1 MLKLAEG
8 VKNGNRRAL
17 AQAISLVENNLAAKA
32 DLLQELFVHTGR
44 AYVVGITGAPGAGK
58 SSLVDKLTQVV
69 RRQGKRVGIIAVD
82 PTSPF
87 SGGALLG
94 DRIRMQDHVLDEG
107 VFIRS
112 MGSRGGLGG
121 LSLATKEVVKLMDAA
136 GFDLILVETVGVG
149 QTELEIMHTAD
160 TTVVVL
166 TPGLGDIIQ
175 TMKAGIMEIADVF
188 AVNKADL
195 DGAEKVIREV
205 KTMLDFTRQ
214 RQWSPPVIPT
224 VSVSGQGAPELWEAI
239 EKHRRYLMETG
250 SLEVLRKNRAEAEV
264 LDLVAAGIKGLIKKE
279 EVFYQA
285 TLNKVRKRSLP
296 PDQAAALMI
305 KQICKF
311 IVKEDKEAADYD

>member
-1 MLKLAEG
+1 MKLAEG

-112 MGSRGGLGG
+112 MGTRGSLGG
-121 LSLATKEVVKLMDAA
+121 LSLATKEVVKVMDAA

-149 QTELEIMHTAD
+149 QTELEIMHAAD

-195 DGAEKVIREV
+195 DGAEKVLREV
-205 KTMLDFTRQ
+205 KTMLDFARQ
-214 RQWSPPVIPT
+214 RQWRPPVIPT
-224 VSVSGQGAPELWEAI
+224 VSASGQGAPELWEAI

-250 SLEVLRKNRAEAEV
+250 SLEVLRRSRAEAEV
-264 LDLVAAGIKGLIKKE
+264 LDLVVAGIKGLIKSQE
-279 EVFYQA
+279 PIFQA
-285 TLNKVRKRSLP
+285 TLCQVKRKSISP
-296 PDQAAALMI
+296 EQAASLLI
-305 KQICKF
+305 KQISKF
-311 IVKEDKEAADYD
+311 IVKEDKEAADYE

>member
-1 MLKLAEG
+1 MKILKLADG
-8 VKNGNRRAL
+8 IIKGNRRAL
-17 AQAISLVENNLAAKA
+17 AQAISLVENNGEAKA

-44 AYVVGITGAPGAGK
+44 AYVVGVTGAPGAGK

-112 MGSRGGLGG
+112 MGTRGSLGG
-121 LSLATKEVVKLMDAA
+121 LSLATREVVKVMDAA
-136 GFDLILVETVGVG
+136 GFDLVLVETVGVG

-195 DGAEKVIREV
+195 DGAEKVVREV
-205 KTMLDFTRQ
+205 ETMLDFARQ
-214 RQWSPPVIPT
+214 RQWRPPVIPT
-224 VSVSGQGAPELWEAI
+224 VSISGQGLAGLWEAI
-239 EKHRRYLMETG
+239 EKHRHHLEESGRLET
-250 SLEVLRKNRAEAEV
+250 LRQSRAEAEIM
-264 LDLVAAGIKGLIKKE
+264 DLVVAEIKGLIQSQDDLFKAALCKVKTKE
-279 EVFYQA
+279 FAPY
-285 TLNKVRKRSLP
+285 
-296 PDQAAALMI
+296 QAAAMLV
-305 KQICKF
+305 KQICNLQ
-311 IVKEDKEAADYD
+311 VKET